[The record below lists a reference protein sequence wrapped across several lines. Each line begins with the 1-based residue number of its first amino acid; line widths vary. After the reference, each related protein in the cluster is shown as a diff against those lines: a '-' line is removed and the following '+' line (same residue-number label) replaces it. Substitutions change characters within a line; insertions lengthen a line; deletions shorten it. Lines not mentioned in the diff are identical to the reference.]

1 MKTPTY
7 TITNLILNYIVRYE
21 LAIQKIK
28 DTKLPDKYQTPLHE
42 KYFSED
48 INKLGELV
56 GKPIGY
62 NKSLQIQRGQEL
74 ASEKK
79 ELKIFTNFRNAQDF
93 ITSYS
98 KGNALKPSIELAS
111 HLNKLVMKNL
121 VEEWDTAKIRGFSEK
136 PNEIYDNWY
145 KHRDY
150 YTNLNMEKHF
160 NEIFEWIKDGRDNN
174 HKLIKLAIL
183 LFEFID
189 KAPYLA
195 GNQITAILMIE
206 IITKEYGYNP
216 ENILPFFKSINLINE
231 DLLSAFKMAKAK
243 RDLTIF
249 IEALLYTLSLTA
261 IETSNDIVETF
272 SDKVEKRGKMNREL
286 NQRQIKMLDYLS
298 VNPKTTRKQYTKM
311 MGISFMTSYR
321 DIQELIDKAYIISK
335 GQGRGTY
342 YILANKEEDEILD

>member
-21 LAIQKIK
+21 LAIQKLK
-28 DTKLPDKYQTPLHE
+28 ETKLPDKYHSPLQE
-42 KYFSED
+42 KYYSED

-62 NKSLQIQRGQEL
+62 NQALQIQRGQETP
-74 ASEKK
+74 SQKK
-79 ELKIFTNFRNAQDF
+79 ELQIFTNFRNAQDF
-93 ITSYS
+93 ITSYG

-111 HLNKLVMKNL
+111 HINKLVTKGL
-121 VEEWDTAKIRGFSEK
+121 VEDWDTAKIRNFSEK
-136 PNEIYDNWY
+136 PNEIYDTWY
-145 KHRDY
+145 KERDY
-150 YTNLNMEKHF
+150 YPNLNIEKHF
-160 NEIFEWIKDGRDNN
+160 NEIFEWIKDGKDNN

-189 KAPYLA
+189 KAPYHA
-195 GNQITAILMIE
+195 GNQITSILVLE

-216 ENILPFFKSINLINE
+216 NNILPFFKSINNINE
-231 DLLSAFKMAKAK
+231 DLISAFRMSKAK

-249 IEALLYTLSLTA
+249 IEAFLYTISLTA
-261 IETSNDIVETF
+261 IDVSNDSVDTF
-272 SDKVEKRGKMNREL
+272 LNKVEKRGKMNREL
-286 NQRQIKMLDYLS
+286 NQRQIQILDYLAI
-298 VNPKTTRKQYTKM
+298 NPKTTRKQYTKI

-321 DIQELIDKAYIISK
+321 DLQELIEKEYITLK

-342 YILANKEEDEILD
+342 YTLKGKDEDEILE